1 MTATL
6 DVIDSYLALDSTQ
19 YAQVPIGATR
29 VATKGNATL
38 QGVFPAWSPAA
49 DFRIKCKFITT
60 GAPSGSAY
68 TILAGTGV
76 NTKFFLFQ
84 GNGVLDRLTLRI
96 EQSAV
101 QYFVQSATT
110 LLLDVVNE
118 ITIERISGATTMTLN
133 GSLVN
138 VPYTLDT
145 FDVARV
151 YQREGYGPFIGG
163 CIWDLGLTD
172 LTTPANSRFYP
183 MDGDGSSSVITDTS
197 ANAQHGT
204 WYNRTSS
211 DVVTIYPYAVTMSET
226 FTFAIK
232 FRATGGSSDP
242 RLFTIGN
249 TQSGYSA
256 LSCILRTSTGVVD
269 VVRSENGSITGT
281 ASVADL
287 GSSPVDGRDHVLI
300 IKKTSGTAI
309 TAYLDTLASATSASG
324 TAWSKIMRFI
334 TLNGRNAATV
344 DNVGESRIH
353 YVYLYSGNLSDS
365 DITAL
370 MQGANPETVGTI
382 RQGYNL
388 NGNGNEVSGGNALAL
403 YNAPSFVR
411 RISIPTLVDSLTSRK
426 LITSLIGSIVS

>member
-1 MTATL
+1 M
-6 DVIDSYLALDSTQ
+6 
-19 YAQVPIGATR
+19 
-29 VATKGNATL
+29 
-38 QGVFPAWSPAA
+38 
-49 DFRIKCKFITT
+49 
-60 GAPSGSAY
+60 
-68 TILAGTGV
+68 
-76 NTKFFLFQ
+76 
-84 GNGVLDRLTLRI
+84 LDRLTLRI

-183 MDGDGSSSVITDTS
+183 MDGDGSSSVIITDTS

-256 LSCILRTSTGVVD
+256 LLHTRTSTGVVD

-281 ASVADL
+281 GIGCRP
-287 GSSPVDGRDHVLI
+287 GSSP
-300 IKKTSGTAI
+300 
-309 TAYLDTLASATSASG
+309 
-324 TAWSKIMRFI
+324 
-334 TLNGRNAATV
+334 
-344 DNVGESRIH
+344 
-353 YVYLYSGNLSDS
+353 
-365 DITAL
+365 
-370 MQGANPETVGTI
+370 
-382 RQGYNL
+382 
-388 NGNGNEVSGGNALAL
+388 
-403 YNAPSFVR
+403 
-411 RISIPTLVDSLTSRK
+411 
-426 LITSLIGSIVS
+426 